1 MIASLEKVYQRVAD
15 KVWIIL
21 ATPAIKTRFILGLIL
36 SIFQAVIIHY
46 LSKIA
51 LYVRQLNRAH
61 LPLSLVLTHLNS
73 TRSDKLNQVV
83 YAFYEM
89 RSSLIPNLEKCQLAN
104 EIVKKLPV
112 QNEYLSSKINIINK
126 LRQILLPQESEL
138 NKIVDLDISGLMLP
152 ADEVSGDYYDV
163 FEHNGRIIVGIGDV
177 TGHGL
182 ESGLLALM
190 VQIAV
195 RTLLINN
202 ISEPK
207 MVLNFL
213 NEVFYDNI
221 KRMNLRRSLTLSLLE
236 YHEGVLTIS
245 GQHEEIIIIRLNGY
259 LERIDTIDLGL
270 MIGLKKDISQYLNQI
285 QVTLQPGEGLVLYT
299 DGITEAKNADKVE
312 YGLDR
317 LCEVIKTHGYRS
329 ATAIWQ
335 AILNDVR
342 QHMGNQKIFD
352 DLTLLVLKRNKVEQE
367 LEI

>member
-1 MIASLEKVYQRVAD
+1 MIASLE
-15 KVWIIL
+15 
-21 ATPAIKTRFILGLIL
+21 
-36 SIFQAVIIHY
+36 
-46 LSKIA
+46 
-51 LYVRQLNRAH
+51 NE
-61 LPLSLVLTHLNS
+61 PLSGKV
-73 TRSDKLNQVV
+73 
-83 YAFYEM
+83 
-89 RSSLIPNLEKCQLAN
+89 
-104 EIVKKLPV
+104 
-112 QNEYLSSKINIINK
+112 NIIK
-126 LRQILLPQESEL
+126 YLQQMLLPKESEL
-138 NKIVDLDISGLMLP
+138 NKIVELDISGLMLP
-152 ADEVSGDYYDV
+152 ADGVSGDYYEV

-190 VQIAV
+190 VKITV
-195 RTLLINN
+195 RTLFINN

-213 NEVFYDNI
+213 NETLYDNI
-221 KRMNLRRSLTLSLLE
+221 KRMNLRRSLTLTLLE

-245 GQHEEIIIIRLNGY
+245 GQHEEIIIIRQTGY

-270 MIGLKKDISQYLNQI
+270 MIGLKKDISQCLNQI

-299 DGITEAKNADKVE
+299 DGITEAKNAAKVE

-317 LCEVIKTHGYRS
+317 LCEMIKNHGYRS
-329 ATAIWQ
+329 ATAIQQ

-352 DLTLLVLKRNKVEQE
+352 DLTLLVLKRNKVEKE

>member
-1 MIASLEKVYQRVAD
+1 VIASLEEVYQRVAD
-15 KVWIIL
+15 KIWIIL
-21 ATPAIKTRFILGLIL
+21 ATPAIKTRFIFELIL
-36 SIFQAVIIHY
+36 FIFQSVIFHY

-51 LYVRQLNRAH
+51 LYVCQLTRAH

-73 TRSDKLNQVV
+73 IRLAQVV
-83 YAFYEM
+83 YTFYEM
-89 RSSLIPNLEKCQLAN
+89 QSSLIPNLEKFQSAY
-104 EIVKKLPV
+104 EIVKKLPMK
-112 QNEYLSSKINIINK
+112 NEYLSGKVNIIK
-126 LRQILLPQESEL
+126 YLQQMILPKKSEL
-138 NKIVDLDISGLMLP
+138 KKIVDLDISGLMLP

-163 FEHNGRIIVGIGDV
+163 FEHNGQIVVGIGDV

-195 RTLLINN
+195 RTLFINN
-202 ISEPK
+202 VSEPK

-213 NEVFYDNI
+213 NEALYDNI

-270 MIGLKKDISQYLNQI
+270 IIGLKKDISQYLNQI

-299 DGITEAKNADKVE
+299 DGITEAKNAAKVE
-312 YGLDR
+312 YGLER

-329 ATAIWQ
+329 ATAIQQ

-342 QHMGNQKIFD
+342 QYMGNQKIFD
-352 DLTLLVLKRNKVEQE
+352 DLTLLVLKRNKVEKE

>member
-1 MIASLEKVYQRVAD
+1 MQLHLDYRQDVLLIKQQMIQIEMGYLASLANSL
-15 KVWIIL
+15 WL
-21 ATPAIKTRFILGLIL
+21 
-36 SIFQAVIIHY
+36 
-46 LSKIA
+46 IA
-51 LYVRQLNRAH
+51 LESVD
-61 LPLSLVLTHLNS
+61 LPMQGILRLPILLSLVLTHLNP
-73 TRSDKLNQVV
+73 TRPDKLDQVG
-83 YAFYEM
+83 YAFHEM
-89 RSSLIPNLEKCQLAN
+89 RSSLIPNLEKCQSAN

-112 QNEYLSSKINIINK
+112 QNEHLSDKLNIIK
-126 LRQILLPQESEL
+126 RLQQILLPKESEL
-138 NKIVDLDISGLMLP
+138 NQIVDLDISGLMLP
-152 ADEVSGDYYDV
+152 ADEVSGDYYEV

-190 VQIAV
+190 VQITV

-207 MVLNFL
+207 IVLNFL
-213 NEVFYDNI
+213 NEALYDNI

-270 MIGLKKDISQYLNQI
+270 MIGLKKDISQCLNQI

-299 DGITEAKNADKVE
+299 DGITEAKNANKVE

-317 LCEVIKTHGYRS
+317 LCEVIKNHGYRS
-329 ATAIWQ
+329 ATAIQQ

-342 QHMGNQKIFD
+342 QHMDNQKIFD
-352 DLTLLVLKRNKVEQE
+352 DLTLLVLKRNKVEKE